1 MTRPDQKSDPKSDP
15 KSVNSDLRQLLIV
28 GLGGPTIA
36 LNVWVMSQFYR
47 YFEHLI
53 TIVVI
58 AAILAFLLN
67 YLVLFFERFRV
78 KHTPATLLVIT
89 LTVALF
95 VVLGV
100 TLLPSLIEQTTQLME
115 KIPGWLDASRNNVD
129 MVDKWFR
136 LRNLP
141 IDLKGYSGR
150 LNSQIESQLKDIA
163 KPAIDIALGTV
174 SGFVDA
180 ILITV
185 LAFYMLLYGARLWRG
200 LLKFL
205 PETYAVPLSASLRLN
220 FHNFFLSQV
229 VLALF
234 MVVALIPFFLWLKVP
249 FALLFSLLIGVSEL
263 IPFIGATLGIGI
275 VVLLL
280 LFQSSFIAFQVAFVA
295 VVLQQIRDNLI
306 APKLMGDFTGLNPI
320 WVFVSLLVGLQIAGL
335 LGVFVAV
342 PIAGTIK
349 STIDALQEREFRR
362 QALEEPRLD
371 QSV

>member
-1 MTRPDQKSDPKSDP
+1 
-15 KSVNSDLRQLLIV
+15 
-28 GLGGPTIA
+28 

-78 KHTPATLLVIT
+78 KHTPAALLVIT

-95 VVLGV
+95 GVLGV
-100 TLLPSLIEQTTQLME
+100 TLVPSLIEQTTQLME
-115 KIPGWLDASRNNVD
+115 KFPGWLDASRRNVQV
-129 MVDKWFR
+129 VDQWFR
-136 LRNLP
+136 SRNLP
-141 IDLKGYSGR
+141 IDLQGYSGR

-185 LAFYMLLYGARLWRG
+185 LAFYMLLYGARLW
-200 LLKFL
+200 
-205 PETYAVPLSASLRLN
+205 LN

-306 APKLMGDFTGLNPI
+306 APKLVGDFTGLNPI
-320 WVFVSLLVGLQIAGL
+320 WVFISLLVGLQIAGL

-362 QALEEPRLD
+362 QSLEESFLD
-371 QSV
+371 QP